1 MQKFVLS
8 TSAGLEK
15 IAKIEVT
22 KQWWKIVE
30 VVDRLITFEWTI
42 ETAAKVN
49 LWSRVGNKVFML
61 LVEEE
66 NIEDFDDLYGLVNT
80 INFKDLIPNNS
91 PIIVKAT
98 SLRSELHHTPTLQSI
113 TKKAII
119 DRMLNSPLLD
129 KIGVGGELFEDED
142 KPRFEILVLFINN
155 KARILLNLSGDAL
168 HKRWYRAESWEAPIK
183 ESLAAGL
190 VLLSGWRFKEHF
202 YDIFCGSWTICI
214 EAALI
219 AKNIAPWLK
228 REFSMVDLGLIS
240 NEKMWELKEEARTKK
255 YDWEYRIFGSD
266 MDNELIWIATENAK
280 RAGVESDIHF
290 EQKDF
295 RKALFSFVDKWEQ
308 ASGTLVSNP
317 PYWLRIWEEEKLE
330 WMYKSIDSLFRKN
343 EKLWGGFISNF
354 EEFDSFAKKNFYKK
368 RKLYNWAEKCYF
380 WKKR

>member
-8 TSAGLEK
+8 TSAWLEA
-15 IAKIEVT
+15 IAKREVT
-22 KQWWKIVE
+22 KQWWKIIE
-30 VVDRLITFEWTI
+30 VVDRLITFEGTI

-61 LVEEE
+61 LAEEE
-66 NIEDFDDLYGLVNT
+66 NIEDFDDLFWLVST
-80 INFKDLIPNNS
+80 INFKNIIPTES

-119 DRMLNSPLLD
+119 ENLWWWSIEEN
-129 KIGVGGELFEDED
+129 EE
-142 KPRFEILVLFINN
+142 KPRFEILTLFINN

-168 HKRWYRAESWEAPIK
+168 HKRWYRREAWEAPIK

-190 VLLSGWRFKEHF
+190 VLLSGWRFKQHF
-202 YDIFCGSWTICI
+202 YDIFCGSGTICI
-214 EAALI
+214 EAAMI
-219 AKNIAPWLK
+219 ARNIAPWLK
-228 REFSMVDLGLIS
+228 REFSMVELWLIS
-240 NEKMWELKEEARTKK
+240 KEKMWELKEQARTQK
-255 YDWEYRIFGSD
+255 YDGEYRIFGSD
-266 MDNELIWIATENAK
+266 IDNELMWIANENAK
-280 RAGVESDIHF
+280 RAGVEWDIHF

-295 RKALFSFVDKWEQ
+295 RKALFSFINKWEQ

-317 PYWLRIWEEEKLE
+317 PYWLRIWEEDKLE

-343 EKLWGGFISNF
+343 EKLGWGFISNF
-354 EEFDSFAKKNFYKK
+354 EEFDSFAKKWFYKK

-380 WKKR
+380 WKKK